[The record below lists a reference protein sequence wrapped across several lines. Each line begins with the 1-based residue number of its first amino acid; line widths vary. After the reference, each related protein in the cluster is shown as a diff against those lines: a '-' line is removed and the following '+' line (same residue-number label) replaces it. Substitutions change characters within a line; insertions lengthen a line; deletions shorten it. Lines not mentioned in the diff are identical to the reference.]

1 MKRLLGATLLL
12 FALSALAG
20 ATSIGIGL
28 SPNDGSGDNFGF
40 GLRGPGF
47 VLGGEGGVPYDFYN
61 VEHNY
66 LPGSVFGGETDTF
79 FSSGF
84 LETKTQFYTVNWD
97 PGTLTVSDFT
107 FPPNGKPFTVAVVL
121 SITASGIVADTGMP
135 ISASG
140 SERGH
145 MSFAYDRDAGAYYAV
160 GGFTSVPEPQTLMLF
175 AIGLFGIAA
184 KVRKQ
189 VKAECANPPWNCPIQ
204 VKRWLDWAT
213 PRNLM

>member
-1 MKRLLGATLLL
+1 MKRPLGATLLL
-12 FALSALAG
+12 FSLSALAG
-20 ATSIGIGL
+20 ATSVSIGL
-28 SPNDGSGDNFGF
+28 SPNDGSGDNFSF
-40 GLRGPGF
+40 GLRGLGF
-47 VLGGEGGVPYDFYN
+47 VLGGDGGVPYDFYN

-84 LETKTQFYTVNWD
+84 LETKTQFYTVDWD

-107 FPPNGKPFTVAVVL
+107 FPTNGKPFTVAVVL

-160 GGFTSVPEPQTLMLF
+160 GGFTSTPEPGTWLLF
-175 AIGLFGIAA
+175 GSGLLGIAA
-184 KVRKQ
+184 IARKQ
-189 VKAECANPPWNCPIQ
+189 IRVG
-204 VKRWLDWAT
+204 
-213 PRNLM
+213 